1 MRSSNDI
8 YQAKP
13 DICLYRYNY
22 CLLAS
27 AATAST
33 RRTLTLRGA
42 GENVSCEK
50 GAWEHG
56 LLQDG
61 GKAASPV
68 SFTSRAASVAL
79 GVSIT
84 TVTLL
89 VAPGFARM
97 STAAMATSVAYH
109 LYNNLRKCHEGTG
122 DCFLTT
128 IKKVASMRRK
138 LIITNKTD
146 R

>member
-13 DICLYRYNY
+13 DICLYLYNY

-27 AATAST
+27 AAAASA

-42 GENVSCEK
+42 GENVSGEQ

-61 GKAASPV
+61 GKAASAV
-68 SFTSRAASVAL
+68 FFTARATTVAL
-79 GVSIT
+79 GMT
-84 TVTLL
+84 P

-109 LYNNLRKCHEGTG
+109 Y
-122 DCFLTT
+122 
-128 IKKVASMRRK
+128 
-138 LIITNKTD
+138 IIT
-146 R
+146 